1 MDGLDIAAFVVM
13 AILAAMA
20 IAMVVFLGSWPGRVA
35 KRLNHPYREAIAVGG
50 WVTLIAG
57 GVAWPFIL
65 IWAYAVPEK
74 NDNNSTNS
82 SATNSTNNS
91 TNNEQEA

>member
-13 AILAAMA
+13 VILAGMA
-20 IAMVVFLGSWPGRVA
+20 IAVVIFLGGWPGRVA

-65 IWAYAVPEK
+65 IWAYAIPEK
-74 NDNNSTNS
+74 SNDNSTNTSTNS
-82 SATNSTNNS
+82 STNNKQD
-91 TNNEQEA
+91 T